1 MLSNA
6 GREILIKA
14 MAQATPTYTMSCFK
28 LPDSLCNELN
38 SMISNFWWGQKDRE
52 RKMAWILWKKLCTPK
67 DRGSMGFRDL
77 KAFNLALLAKQGWR
91 ILKNQNSQ
99 VHRVFKAKYFA
110 KCSFLEAK
118 MGRRPSYA
126 WRSFMAARVIVKRGS
141 RLVFGKIVGFQPRIH
156 SE

>member
-1 MLSNA
+1 MGRHIASWKGKMLSNA
-6 GREILIKA
+6 SREILIKA

-52 RKMAWILWKKLCTPK
+52 RKMAWISWKKLCTPK

-77 KAFNLALLAKQGWR
+77 KAFNLALLTKQGWR
-91 ILKNQNSQ
+91 ILKNQNSR

-126 WRSFMAARVIVKRGS
+126 
-141 RLVFGKIVGFQPRIH
+141 
-156 SE
+156 

>member
-1 MLSNA
+1 
-6 GREILIKA
+6 
-14 MAQATPTYTMSCFK
+14 
-28 LPDSLCNELN
+28 
-38 SMISNFWWGQKDRE
+38 
-52 RKMAWILWKKLCTPK
+52 MAWILWKKLCTSK

-77 KAFNLALLAKQGWR
+77 KAFNVALLAKQGWR

-126 WRSFMAARVIVKRGS
+126 WRSFMAARVIVERGS
-141 RLVFGKIVGFQPRIH
+141 KWVFGKIVGFQPRIH